1 MAIKQK
7 EDQQNQIKINKLSD
21 KYNEVDTKVRLPINE
36 EITQKINYKFI
47 RKMEAK
53 RKVKVILYEDSYR
66 KVRCLG
72 RNENVV
78 ELKG

>member
-1 MAIKQK
+1 
-7 EDQQNQIKINKLSD
+7 
-21 KYNEVDTKVRLPINE
+21 
-36 EITQKINYKFI
+36 
-47 RKMEAK
+47 MEAK